1 MASPKNIQE
10 LQSFLGLTG
19 YYRRF
24 IPNYGDITYSLYK
37 QLRKRP
43 GQKKLVLQW
52 DSSCEQA
59 FQQLKQAMTS
69 HTVLAYPNYEKPFIL
84 DTDCSKLACG
94 GVLSQ
99 IDNANDERPIAY
111 YSSVLKDSQRNYSAT
126 KLEMYALVSAIRH
139 FKSYLYG
146 AKFRCRT
153 DHHSLLWLQNMKP
166 PQGILARWLETLSN
180 YSFTVEHRPGRLH
193 QNADGLSR
201 LPIPEDTMS
210 ETNTANQIVTV
221 KQITPVDNNNDTQT
235 GCSFTLDTAELKQAQ
250 QNDPD
255 LRKIIEWLQNDVYP
269 PKKELKRFTL
279 TIRYYLGKRDSLA
292 IQDGLLVD
300 KTTDVK
306 RAIIPHKLQSD
317 VIASFHHDDHA
328 GIDRT
333 CKRIS
338 VYYLWHHMQTQI
350 RDYVQLCQSCQLTKA
365 AQNRTNP
372 RSLATGAIMDQVS
385 LDIIGSFRPTSDE
398 NTVLLVAI
406 EHFSRWAEPNATAEN
421 CAQALYRGLF
431 ARFGFCRILHMDRAA
446 YLTGELMTE
455 LSRLGNYK
463 NKFSCRYPHKG
474 IVWLKG

>member
-1 MASPKNIQE
+1 
-10 LQSFLGLTG
+10 
-19 YYRRF
+19 
-24 IPNYGDITYSLYK
+24 
-37 QLRKRP
+37 
-43 GQKKLVLQW
+43 
-52 DSSCEQA
+52 
-59 FQQLKQAMTS
+59 
-69 HTVLAYPNYEKPFIL
+69 
-84 DTDCSKLACG
+84 
-94 GVLSQ
+94 
-99 IDNANDERPIAY
+99 
-111 YSSVLKDSQRNYSAT
+111 
-126 KLEMYALVSAIRH
+126 MYALVSAIRH

-201 LPIPEDTMS
+201 LPIPEDTIS
-210 ETNTANQIVTV
+210 ETNAANQIVTV

-292 IQDGLLVD
+292 IQDGILVD

-328 GIDRT
+328 GIERT

-365 AQNRTNP
+365 AQNKTNP

-385 LDIIGSFRPTSDE
+385 LDIIGSFRPTRDE
-398 NTVLLVAI
+398 NTVQLVAI
-406 EHFSRWAEPNATAEN
+406 EHFSR
-421 CAQALYRGLF
+421 
-431 ARFGFCRILHMDRAA
+431 
-446 YLTGELMTE
+446 
-455 LSRLGNYK
+455 
-463 NKFSCRYPHKG
+463 
-474 IVWLKG
+474 

>member
-1 MASPKNIQE
+1 MWHIVDEHLIHTDPKMIEAIQGMASPKNIQE

-210 ETNTANQIVTV
+210 ETNAANQIVTV
-221 KQITPVDNNNDTQT
+221 KQITPVDNNNDAQT
-235 GCSFTLDTAELKQAQ
+235 GCSFTLDTVELKQAQ

-317 VIASFHHDDHA
+317 VIASFHPDDRA

-333 CKRIS
+333 YKRIS
-338 VYYLWHHMQTQI
+338 V
-350 RDYVQLCQSCQLTKA
+350 
-365 AQNRTNP
+365 
-372 RSLATGAIMDQVS
+372 
-385 LDIIGSFRPTSDE
+385 
-398 NTVLLVAI
+398 
-406 EHFSRWAEPNATAEN
+406 
-421 CAQALYRGLF
+421 
-431 ARFGFCRILHMDRAA
+431 
-446 YLTGELMTE
+446 
-455 LSRLGNYK
+455 
-463 NKFSCRYPHKG
+463 
-474 IVWLKG
+474 